1 MTYEELKIAYEESLQ
16 KCSELEKEIE
26 DKDLRIEHL
35 TELLIKRNR
44 MLFGQKTAATN
55 RKWEIPHIYT
65 NHSALTY
72 ALLHR
77 IMIKDVKT
85 EV

>member
-1 MTYEELKIAYEESLQ
+1 MNYAELKKAYEESLQ

-35 TELLIKRNR
+35 TELLIKRNK
-44 MLFGQKTAATN
+44 MLFGQKNAAAN
-55 RKWEIPHIYT
+55 RKREISHIYT